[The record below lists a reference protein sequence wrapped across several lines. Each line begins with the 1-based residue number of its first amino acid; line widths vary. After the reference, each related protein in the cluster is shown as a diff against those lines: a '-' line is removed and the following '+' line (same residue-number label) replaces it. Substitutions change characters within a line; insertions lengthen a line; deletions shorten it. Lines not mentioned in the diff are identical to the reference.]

1 MPQFWQ
7 IDATRWINP
16 AHIVYV
22 EDSPDSSLPSLYV
35 TMVAVTSGLRRTGH
49 EEYTLELKG
58 ESREAFLAY
67 LARETE
73 SAPPPMSE

>member
-49 EEYTLELKG
+49 EEYTLALQG

-73 SAPPPMSE
+73 APPPPPSA

>member
-22 EDSPDSSLPSLYV
+22 EDSPDSSLPSLYM
-35 TMVAVTSGLRRTGH
+35 TMVAVTSGLRRTGQRNNPGT
-49 EEYTLELKG
+49 EGGVEG
-58 ESREAFLAY
+58 SIPRVSG
-67 LARETE
+67 ARDGVRST
-73 SAPPPMSE
+73 PYV

>member
-1 MPQFWQ
+1 
-7 IDATRWINP
+7 
-16 AHIVYV
+16 
-22 EDSPDSSLPSLYV
+22 LPSLYV

-67 LARETE
+67 LARETG
-73 SAPPPMSE
+73 SPPPPPSA